1 LLKFFWLKGEGSK
14 KKSRQAIHTLRRFS
28 DKGRANVFDSI
39 RVDQVRALARIP
51 GAIQATARS
60 HRACS
65 PLPAILDG
73 VRGTKPPGV
82 GTAGGFAV

>member
-28 DKGRANVFDSI
+28 DKGRANVFDNI
-39 RVDQVRALARIP
+39 RVDQVRAPSVLGLFRRQLDHIVLTLRFPQSWTAS
-51 GAIQATARS
+51 GAQNRQAW
-60 HRACS
+60 
-65 PLPAILDG
+65 
-73 VRGTKPPGV
+73 

>member
-1 LLKFFWLKGEGSK
+1 LLKFFWLKGERRK
-14 KKSRQAIHTLRRFS
+14 KKSRQAIHTLRRLS

-39 RVDQVRALARIP
+39 RVDQLPPLARILGP
-51 GAIQATARS
+51 FRRQL
-60 HRACS
+60 S
-65 PLPAILDG
+65 PLLPAALDG